1 MGRAY
6 RYLRHALLVWRSC
19 RRSAARIILAASLV
33 LATAISASGA
43 EPLGSL
49 RAVVTT
55 NIVVVTNLVI
65 VTNYVAADE
74 PSAATSAALPAVSVP
89 ADENTFGVL
98 WWNQGL
104 NYRLTQRVHMGR
116 TNEAGIPLVSERVSL
131 TGRLGLKA
139 ALDGAAF
146 VSAQGQQSVPTDWE
160 LRTWRFYALGDF
172 TWKRPV
178 DYKLELGVVGG
189 DFYLHEAYL
198 HFKDIPYAKNITVGY
213 IGAPLTM
220 ENLMGFGDLTFM
232 EAAAPAQAFGPGNRI
247 ALQFDGTWR
256 DQRMSF
262 QGGFY
267 GVGQDAEINFGD
279 ASGQLARGMFRVTG
293 LPIYEDNEDRYRL
306 LHLGVALSHV
316 FSDSSSIRYQARP
329 ESHLAPFLVDTG
341 DIQAQNASQV
351 GLELAYAHGPLSLQ
365 GELTGSRVED
375 ASVGA
380 RTFWGGYAY
389 ASWFLTGEHRPYDR
403 ATGVFGRL
411 KPEESIKPR
420 RGQWGALELG
430 VRGSYLDLS
439 DGPVQGGRMFMF
451 MPGLNWYLGQHL
463 RLQGNYGWSHVL
475 DGPSP
480 GNLHLFQVRL
490 QIVY

>member
-1 MGRAY
+1 M
-6 RYLRHALLVWRSC
+6 
-19 RRSAARIILAASLV
+19 LAAS
-33 LATAISASGA
+33 AISASGA
-43 EPLGSL
+43 EPGGSL
-49 RAVVTT
+49 HPVVIT
-55 NIVVVTNLVI
+55 NIVVVTNLII
-65 VTNYVAADE
+65 VTNYVAAPE
-74 PSAATSAALPAVSVP
+74 PSAAGTAPSPAVSP
-89 ADENTFGVL
+89 GTNENTFGVL
-98 WWNQGL
+98 WWDQGL
-104 NYRLTQRVHMGR
+104 NFQLAQRVQMGR
-116 TNEAGIPLVSERVSL
+116 TNEAGIPQISERVSL

-139 ALDGAAF
+139 AVDAAAF
-146 VSAQGQQSVPTDWE
+146 VAAQGQESVPADWE
-160 LRTWRFYALGDF
+160 LRTFRFYAVGDF
-172 TWKRPV
+172 TWKHPV
-178 DYKLELGVVGG
+178 NYKLELGVV
-189 DFYLHEAYL
+189 DQEFYLHESYL
-198 HFKDIPYAKNITVGY
+198 RFKDIPYAKNITVGY

-232 EAAAPAQAFGPGNRI
+232 EAAAPAQAFGPGNRT

-256 DQRMSF
+256 NQRMSF

-293 LPIYEDNEDRYRL
+293 LPIYEDNEDCYRL
-306 LHLGVALSHV
+306 LHLGLALSHV
-316 FSDSSSIRYQARP
+316 FSSSSSIRYEARP

-341 DIQAQNASQV
+341 EIQAQNASQL
-351 GLELAYAHGPLSLQ
+351 GLEIAYARGPFLLQ
-365 GELTGSRVED
+365 AELTGSGVED
-375 ASVGA
+375 AASGSMV
-380 RTFWGGYAY
+380 FWGGYAY

-403 ATGVFGRL
+403 AAGVFTRL
-411 KPEESIKPR
+411 KPGESIKPW

-439 DGPVQGGRMFMF
+439 DGPVQGGRMFVL

-463 RLQGNYGWSHVL
+463 RLQGNYGWAHVV